1 MTLVA
6 TALCAEMNRVSGTG
20 SFHDCERLAETA
32 IKTISTYQAT
42 GRSGAGAV
50 EKTRGA
56 LLRGAGLINAPSPM
70 DQPAV
75 FWQVAPLANGPARQN

>member
-1 MTLVA
+1 MPELRGKYDMSGDTYLDGELMTLVA

-56 LLRGAGLINAPSPM
+56 LL
-70 DQPAV
+70 
-75 FWQVAPLANGPARQN
+75 